1 MKQDERNLISI
12 LLDSKMINYI
22 LVQDETKI
30 SDLIVKEL

>member
-30 SDLIVKEL
+30 SDLIMKEL